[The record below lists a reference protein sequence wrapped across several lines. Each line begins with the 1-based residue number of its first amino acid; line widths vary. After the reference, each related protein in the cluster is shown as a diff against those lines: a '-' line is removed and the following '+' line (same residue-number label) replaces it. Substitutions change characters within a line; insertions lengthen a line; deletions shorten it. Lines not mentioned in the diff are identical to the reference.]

1 MIRATLDAARA
12 GSCTNSRYSVLGSSL
27 IYEADHGGQHFHIP
41 VRLSGKQ
48 RHKDI
53 TAMVDS
59 GATTKFLNRRFVK
72 DNKVTTRKLK
82 KPIPLYNIDGS
93 ENRDGT
99 VSEVAVLDMTIGTHR
114 ESVVFIVTDIGE
126 EDVII
131 GLDWLREH
139 NPDIDW
145 ERGSLRLS
153 RCPASC
159 PAHRDAS
166 VPVEVKARDTGV
178 RPTARSN
185 SPRARKAR
193 KVGRV
198 CAAVMVDEVEDE
210 PVEAPVLD
218 NTAWDG
224 TEQALID
231 AWKDGR
237 TLRDAPQLF
246 VSASYTYSQQ
256 LAEQEY
262 KKKEVRSIE
271 EMVLPEY
278 QNHLQV
284 FSEEAAG
291 RMPESRPYDHAIELV
306 PGART
311 FHSKLYPLSPNEQVE
326 LDKFLK
332 ENLAKG
338 YIRESKSPMSSPFF
352 FVKKKDGSLRPVQ
365 DYRRLNEIT
374 VKNRYPLPLVAE
386 LMDRLKNATIFT
398 TSISQINFF
407 LSLVNAKRVLFS
419 PLVIVGFQIFERPSG
434 GRYGGRWIS
443 DGYFNSNIW

>member
-1 MIRATLDAARA
+1 M
-12 GSCTNSRYSVLGSSL
+12 
-27 IYEADHGGQHFHIP
+27 
-41 VRLSGKQ
+41 
-48 RHKDI
+48 
-53 TAMVDS
+53 
-59 GATTKFLNRRFVK
+59 
-72 DNKVTTRKLK
+72 
-82 KPIPLYNIDGS
+82 
-93 ENRDGT
+93 
-99 VSEVAVLDMTIGTHR
+99 
-114 ESVVFIVTDIGE
+114 FIVTDIGK

-145 ERGSLRLS
+145 ECGSLRLS

-166 VPVEVKARDTGV
+166 VPVEVKARDMGV

-185 SPRARKAR
+185 SPWARKTR

-198 CAAVMVDEVEDE
+198 CTAVMVDEVEDE
-210 PVEAPVLD
+210 PVEALVLD
-218 NTAWDG
+218 DMAWDG

-271 EMVLPEY
+271 EMVPPEY
-278 QNHLQV
+278 QNHLRV

-311 FHSKLYPLSPNEQVE
+311 FHSKLYPLSLNEQVE

-338 YIRESKSPMSSPFF
+338 YIRES
-352 FVKKKDGSLRPVQ
+352 VTA
-365 DYRRLNEIT
+365 N
-374 VKNRYPLPLVAE
+374 
-386 LMDRLKNATIFT
+386 
-398 TSISQINFF
+398 
-407 LSLVNAKRVLFS
+407 
-419 PLVIVGFQIFERPSG
+419 
-434 GRYGGRWIS
+434 
-443 DGYFNSNIW
+443 

>member
-153 RCPASC
+153 RCPMSC

-198 CAAVMVDEVEDE
+198 CAAVMVDKVEDE
-210 PVEAPVLD
+210 PIEAPVLD
-218 NTAWDG
+218 DTAWDG

-237 TLRDAPQLF
+237 TLQDAPQLF
-246 VSASYTYSQQ
+246 VSARINF
-256 LAEQEY
+256 
-262 KKKEVRSIE
+262 K
-271 EMVLPEY
+271 
-278 QNHLQV
+278 
-284 FSEEAAG
+284 
-291 RMPESRPYDHAIELV
+291 
-306 PGART
+306 
-311 FHSKLYPLSPNEQVE
+311 
-326 LDKFLK
+326 
-332 ENLAKG
+332 NLL
-338 YIRESKSPMSSPFF
+338 IM
-352 FVKKKDGSLRPVQ
+352 
-365 DYRRLNEIT
+365 
-374 VKNRYPLPLVAE
+374 
-386 LMDRLKNATIFT
+386 LKN
-398 TSISQINFF
+398 
-407 LSLVNAKRVLFS
+407 
-419 PLVIVGFQIFERPSG
+419 
-434 GRYGGRWIS
+434 
-443 DGYFNSNIW
+443 

>member
-1 MIRATLDAARA
+1 
-12 GSCTNSRYSVLGSSL
+12 
-27 IYEADHGGQHFHIP
+27 
-41 VRLSGKQ
+41 
-48 RHKDI
+48 
-53 TAMVDS
+53 MVDS
-59 GATTKFLNRRFVK
+59 GATTKFLNRRFMK

-218 NTAWDG
+218 DTAWDG

-271 EMVLPEY
+271 EMVPPEY
-278 QNHLQV
+278 QNHLRV

-291 RMPESRPYDHAIELV
+291 RMPESRLYDHAIELV

-365 DYRRLNEIT
+365 DYRRLNEIM
-374 VKNRYPLPLVAE
+374 VKNQYPLLLVAE
-386 LMDRLKNATIFT
+386 LMD
-398 TSISQINFF
+398 
-407 LSLVNAKRVLFS
+407 
-419 PLVIVGFQIFERPSG
+419 
-434 GRYGGRWIS
+434 
-443 DGYFNSNIW
+443 